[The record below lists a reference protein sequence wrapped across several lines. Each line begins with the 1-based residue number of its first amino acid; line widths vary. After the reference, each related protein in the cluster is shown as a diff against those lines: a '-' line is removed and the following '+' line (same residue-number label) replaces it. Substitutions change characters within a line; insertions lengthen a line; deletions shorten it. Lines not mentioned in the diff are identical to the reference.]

1 MKGGHKDNCLPKFDA
16 GFRDHVH
23 EGGRVIVVGLHSRC
37 YLPSKETDMRLI
49 SGVAVMSENAAVY
62 RIRTQH
68 CVTMSTT
75 EAEYVAL
82 AEGAKK
88 GMFVRSVMSSMQPNV
103 YKITLMKHNEGAKEM
118 SENSLS
124 LGRS

>member
-1 MKGGHKDNCLPKFDA
+1 
-16 GFRDHVH
+16 
-23 EGGRVIVVGLHSRC
+23 
-37 YLPSKETDMRLI
+37 MRLI
-49 SGVAVMSENAAVY
+49 SGVAVMLENTAVY
-62 RIRTQH
+62 TIRTQH

-88 GMFVRSVMSSMQPNV
+88 GMFVRSVMSSMQPSV
-103 YKITLMKHNEGAKEM
+103 YKITLMKDNEGAKAM
-118 SENSLS
+118 SENSFS